1 MYGIGMGLDGY
12 LWVVKKFIRESEKC
26 KMAIIQISQRMPIF
40 RVGKN
45 TSIKDKVE
53 SGTISL
59 LPLLVLIF
67 GTLFDLSTIVQSFSS
82 LPSAQSFLR
91 SHRLSIPTQT
101 PVWRNGIVASQRL
114 RGNIIETRNKINCQT
129 DPVEAQTLSQS

>member
-101 PVWRNGIVASQRL
+101 PVRKMQ
-114 RGNIIETRNKINCQT
+114 
-129 DPVEAQTLSQS
+129 LSQL